1 MSSHKEQTEA
11 GDLCSQLELRDTA
24 RVSPRAAGPEA
35 GRDLREH
42 CHRDDGAGS
51 APGCGDGATAS
62 LCALR
67 DSPQQPLSLQE
78 GL

>member
-1 MSSHKEQTEA
+1 MCAT
-11 GDLCSQLELRDTA
+11 
-24 RVSPRAAGPEA
+24 GPEA

-51 APGCGDGATAS
+51 APGSGDGATAW
-62 LCALR
+62 LCVLR
-67 DSPQQPLSLQE
+67 DSPQQLLSLQE